1 MMNTRDPVSIFK
13 GSAAGTVAVG
23 FFALLLV
30 LMIPPMF
37 MIPIGTRYYAGP
49 VGALVGFLAGGIS
62 TWAFVICPRRL
73 VPKALTLALLL
84 PTLYLGFRYVSTFF
98 AHGAHP

>member
-1 MMNTRDPVSIFK
+1 MNTRDQLSIFK
-13 GSAAGTVAVG
+13 GSATRTVAVG

-37 MIPIGTRYYAGP
+37 MIPIGARYYAGP

-62 TWAFVICPRRL
+62 TWAFVICPRLKRSNQGL
-73 VPKALTLALLL
+73 LTKQTRIRALGGLAGL
-84 PTLYLGFRYVSTFF
+84 PLT
-98 AHGAHP
+98 